1 MSRWL
6 LLFAVLFTLVA
17 CSGLDV
23 HTRRGPGWYL
33 VKPTDTLY
41 SIAWR
46 YGLDYRELARWN
58 GLSEPY
64 QVQPGEQLL
73 LIEPDKLPPP
83 PQAEVT
89 ETGHIPPK
97 VVVKTLTPDYNR
109 VVRWRWPTQ
118 GMVINHFSNN
128 ELGNRGID
136 IAGSAGQ
143 PVYSVADGKVVYSG
157 NGLADYGDLIIVKHN
172 ETFLSAYAFNSK
184 RLVAEGASVNQGE
197 QIAEMGYGK
206 DKKPLLH
213 FQIRKE
219 GRPVDPEDY
228 LPELK

>member
-1 MSRWL
+1 MRG
-6 LLFAVLFTLVA
+6 LLFCIFALGLVGCA
-17 CSGLDV
+17 GLNLPV
-23 HTRRGPGWYL
+23 SKGPGWYL

-46 YGLDYRELARWN
+46 YGLDHRQLARWN

-64 QVQPGEQLL
+64 AVHPGDQLL
-73 LIEPDKLPPP
+73 LIEPDEMPAPAQPK
-83 PQAEVT
+83 VT
-89 ETGHIPPK
+89 ETGHEKPK

-109 VVRWRWPTQ
+109 VVRWRWPTE
-118 GMVINHFSNN
+118 GRVVNRFSINDL
-128 ELGNRGID
+128 EKRGID
-136 IAGSAGQ
+136 IAGIVGQ
-143 PVYSVADGKVVYSG
+143 PVYAVADGKVVYSG

-184 RLVAEGASVNQGE
+184 RLVEEGASVNQGE
-197 QIAEMGYGK
+197 RIAEMGIGK
-206 DKKPLLH
+206 DNKAMLH

-219 GRPVDPEDY
+219 GRPVNPETY